1 MTQSHRGYFFV
12 MIAALLWALSGTAG
26 KYLFLGGM
34 SPFVLVQVRVTF
46 AALFLAIF
54 FALFRRDLLCIERR
68 DIPYFLLYGGII
80 TGLVQLSYFYAISK
94 IQVAAAIFLQ
104 YLAPV
109 IVALFSIM
117 FWKERLSGLKLLA
130 LLFAIAG
137 CYLVVGGYNI
147 EFLQMNRIGI
157 AWGLVSAF
165 AFASYTLLGE
175 RGMQRYPPWTVLFYS
190 YVFSALTLNII
201 HEPFNY
207 HLTTDYTPVQLLCI
221 AYVVLFG
228 TLIPFGLY
236 LTGINHIRSTRA
248 IITATLEPIS
258 ASLVAFLILGEALA
272 PLQLA
277 GGIFVIAAIV
287 LLQMQREH
295 DGLAPEVI
303 RKRDS

>member
-1 MTQSHRGYFFV
+1 MRHSFSR
-12 MIAALLWALSGTAG
+12 
-26 KYLFLGGM
+26 
-34 SPFVLVQVRVTF
+34 
-46 AALFLAIF
+46 F
-54 FALFRRDLLCIERR
+54 FALFRRDLLRIERR

-207 HLTTDYTPVQLLCI
+207 HLTPDYTPVQLLCI

-248 IITATLEPIS
+248 SVTACLEPIS
-258 ASLVAFLILGEALA
+258 AGVLAYFLLGERLEVPQMLGAALVMGAVALMVLSRELEEQA
-272 PLQLA
+272 PARIRA
-277 GGIFVIAAIV
+277 G
-287 LLQMQREH
+287 R
-295 DGLAPEVI
+295 
-303 RKRDS
+303 